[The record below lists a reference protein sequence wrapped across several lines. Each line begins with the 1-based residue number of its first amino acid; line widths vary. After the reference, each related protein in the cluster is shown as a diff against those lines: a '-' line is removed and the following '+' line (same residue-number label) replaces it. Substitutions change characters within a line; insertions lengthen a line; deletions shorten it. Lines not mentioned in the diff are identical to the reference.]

1 MLQPYLASAILGV
14 IAAFMIVS
22 SLPFSHWTH
31 RSLITVIAIAIVS
44 FMCGFGRLITG
55 DRYLSW
61 IRNLD
66 ALFADLLV
74 TLLYVIQPGVQV
86 NFAVIFIWT
95 CVFVALYFRPL
106 WAGLHLVGVAT
117 LYALILM
124 ARPGA
129 DNPVTKWVFTM
140 CSAAVLCVVTVYL
153 VNRLRSISVTDPL
166 TGLANRRAWD
176 ARLDS
181 EMERARRHETALSL
195 AMIDV
200 DNFKAVND
208 REGHSEGDHLLCQF
222 ARSWQE
228 VVRDGGDFVARLGGD
243 EFGVLAS
250 STNEFGAQSL
260 AQRLEEITVRGVSC
274 SVGVVKWDGVE
285 SAGELVQRADEAM
298 FHAKRLKG
306 AA

>member
-1 MLQPYLASAILGV
+1 MV
-14 IAAFMIVS
+14 AAFMIVS
-22 SLPFSHWTH
+22 SLPFSHWSH

-44 FMCGFGRLITG
+44 FMCGLGRLITG

-66 ALFADLLV
+66 FLFADLLV
-74 TLLYVIQPGVQV
+74 TLLYVMQPGVQV
-86 NFAVIFIWT
+86 NFAFIFIWT
-95 CVFVALYFRPL
+95 CVFVALYFRPR
-106 WAGLHLVGVAT
+106 WAGLHFVGVAT
-117 LYALILM
+117 LYALILV

-129 DNPVTKWVFTM
+129 DNPAIKWVFTM
-140 CSAAVLCVVTVYL
+140 CSAAVLSVVTTYL
-153 VNRLRSISVTDPL
+153 VNRLRSISATDPL

-181 EMERARRHETALSL
+181 EMERARRYETALSL

-208 REGHSEGDHLLCQF
+208 REGHSEGDLLLCQF
-222 ARSWQE
+222 ARGWQE

-250 STNEFGAQSL
+250 STNELGAQSL
-260 AQRLEEITVRGVSC
+260 AQRLEEITPRGVSC
-274 SVGVVKWDGVE
+274 SVGVVIWDGVE
-285 SAGELVQRADEAM
+285 SAGEFVRRADEAM
-298 FHAKRLKG
+298 FHVKRLNG

>member
-1 MLQPYLASAILGV
+1 
-14 IAAFMIVS
+14 
-22 SLPFSHWTH
+22 
-31 RSLITVIAIAIVS
+31 
-44 FMCGFGRLITG
+44 
-55 DRYLSW
+55 
-61 IRNLD
+61 
-66 ALFADLLV
+66 
-74 TLLYVIQPGVQV
+74 
-86 NFAVIFIWT
+86 
-95 CVFVALYFRPL
+95 
-106 WAGLHLVGVAT
+106 
-117 LYALILM
+117 
-124 ARPGA
+124 
-129 DNPVTKWVFTM
+129 
-140 CSAAVLCVVTVYL
+140 
-153 VNRLRSISVTDPL
+153 
-166 TGLANRRAWD
+166 
-176 ARLDS
+176 
-181 EMERARRHETALSL
+181 LSL